1 MTTVTLD
8 TNLVDDQR
16 VATAAR
22 TAGFEIV
29 HTTVTDRE
37 LDGSG
42 VTAVADRKAEIV
54 EALVLGE
61 SVIGASVL
69 GSDSDATNF
78 ETVLKMISDGAFPAK
93 GKRDNLSAGQRR
105 QMRDAMIFCT
115 HVREKRCAFVT
126 NDKKG
131 FIDSGRREL
140 LERRFTTKIL
150 TADEFLQLCTSKNA
164 GESV

>member
-8 TNLVDDQR
+8 TNLVDDER

-22 TAGFEIV
+22 TAGFDIM

-42 VTAVADRKAEIV
+42 VAAVADRKAEIV

-61 SVIGASVL
+61 SAVGASVL
-69 GSDSDATNF
+69 GSDSDAINF
-78 ETVLKMISDGAFPAK
+78 ENLLKVISNGAFPAM
-93 GKRDNLSAGQRR
+93 GKRENLSTGQRR
-105 QMRDAMIFCT
+105 QMRDAIIFCA
-115 HVREKRCAFVT
+115 HIREKRCVFVT

-131 FIDSGRREL
+131 FIDDGRREL
-140 LERRFTTKIL
+140 LEGKFGTRIL
-150 TADEFLQLCTSKNA
+150 TGDEFLQLCSSKNA